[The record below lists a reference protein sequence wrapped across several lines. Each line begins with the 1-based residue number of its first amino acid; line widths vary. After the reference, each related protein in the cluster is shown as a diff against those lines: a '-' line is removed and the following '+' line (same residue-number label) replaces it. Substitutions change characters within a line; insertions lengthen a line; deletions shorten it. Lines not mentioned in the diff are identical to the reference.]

1 MGGATQRRM
10 ASKYRQS
17 ILLRPRKSGSHIN
30 DENLEAEYDKEKARL
45 DAQTQKLQNVERG
58 MMKQIFPTAEEKRE
72 LQDQTRGE
80 MEMQLQ
86 IKEEMKKQ
94 ALLDELDHAEALQ
107 QHVQLTQYVEA
118 DHKTARRE
126 YLAHLMEQNKKLV
139 DYRSQ
144 IKTQE
149 KKAEIAED
157 RDRPDYHAQTWNRS
171 TR

>member
-1 MGGATQRRM
+1 MGIVSCVGM

-17 ILLRPRKSGSHIN
+17 ILLRPRKTGSHIN
-30 DENLEAEYDKEKARL
+30 DENLEAEYDKERAKQ
-45 DAQTQKLQNVERG
+45 DAQARKLQEVEKG
-58 MMKQIFPTAEEKRE
+58 MMKQIFPSADEKRE
-72 LQDQTRGE
+72 LQEQTRSE

-94 ALLDELDHAEALQ
+94 ALIDELEHAEALQ

-126 YLAHLMEQNKKLV
+126 YLAHLMEHKKLV
-139 DYRSQ
+139 DYRTQ

-149 KKAEIAED
+149 KKAEIVED
-157 RDRPDYHAQTWNRS
+157 RAR
-171 TR
+171 